1 MTKQILSLLMLIV
14 MGLLITG
21 CGNDTKS
28 TSKVEKTAESKV
40 TAVVQEAV
48 SSLVAMSEEVENFPE
63 GVPLPESFVVNLD
76 MNMGSM
82 RNVVLETGELDL
94 RAMVERFNK
103 EIIAAGHSEGI
114 LEEMEKDE
122 TGLYKVTGTVVA
134 TDGAHV
140 MITIGEYEPG
150 GARVKG
156 NTGSVTY
163 MIY

>member
-134 TDGAHV
+134 TDGSHV

-150 GARVKG
+150 GARMKG